1 MVADLDRDHFARL
14 NCFQLGRKMLGALLN
29 FRKCAR
35 SFSLCV
41 EDGGALAMFF
51 ARLFPRLENRVA

>member
-1 MVADLDRDHFARL
+1 MIADLDGEDLSGL
-14 NCFQLGRKMLGALLN
+14 NCLEVARKMICALLY

-41 EDGGALAMFF
+41 KNGGALAIFL